1 MNEDRI
7 AGTARNP
14 GNNVKES
21 VGRVT
26 GHAKG
31 QADGLIN
38 QAAGAAQDL
47 YGQARE
53 TASDAAYLVRQGAT
67 DAEHYVRR
75 IIESV
80 GGSRCWREPAPRNH
94 VVSIKPKKGLPHD
107 QDCFRLS
114 GSRGGPAACRRDSGR
129 GVKPEDGP
137 GRRCTDRAGP
147 GRQGPRRQDQRH
159 RDRDRDR
166 GDRDRRRRDGSDVRV
181 GPGGV
186 TIGPGER
193 KRCRTVTTT
202 VERNGRS
209 VTKKPPPENLWAI

>member
-14 GNNVKES
+14 GNNVKKS

-53 TASDAAYLVRQGAT
+53 TASDAAYLMRQGAT

-75 IIESV
+75 IIEQHPYATAFAAFCV
-80 GGSRCWREPAPRNH
+80 GLF
-94 VVSIKPKKGLPHD
+94 I
-107 QDCFRLS
+107 
-114 GSRGGPAACRRDSGR
+114 GR
-129 GVKPEDGP
+129 I
-137 GRRCTDRAGP
+137 GRRAGHLS
-147 GRQGPRRQDQRH
+147 R
-159 RDRDRDR
+159 
-166 GDRDRRRRDGSDVRV
+166 
-181 GPGGV
+181 
-186 TIGPGER
+186 
-193 KRCRTVTTT
+193 
-202 VERNGRS
+202 
-209 VTKKPPPENLWAI
+209 